1 VVVSDVS
8 GGPGW
13 WQASDG
19 KWYAPELHP
28 DAASGGAGD
37 SIVAAHAYDNVLATP
52 ATDDVFAPPA
62 TDVLTP
68 AVSAPAADNVFAA
81 PPATDDVFAP
91 PATDVLTP
99 AVSAPAG
106 DDVFAA
112 PTTGNVFA
120 APTTDNVFAASQPQS
135 DGRVEYPSIQYPSYT
150 TGKHKSKL
158 AAGLLGIFL
167 GWLGIHRFYLGF
179 KKLGLTMLLLT
190 VLSVGVFAPL
200 IIVWGVV
207 EGILILM
214 GKLSHD
220 AYGDTLA

>member
-37 SIVAAHAYDNVLATP
+37 SIVAAHAYDNVLAT
-52 ATDDVFAPPA
+52 
-62 TDVLTP
+62 
-68 AVSAPAADNVFAA
+68 
-81 PPATDDVFAP
+81 PATDDVFAP